1 VAVRLLGAVGS
12 VIIDVVV
19 LVVGGTDVEVVLT
32 EVVVVGLI
40 ELVEVV
46 G

>member
-1 VAVRLLGAVGS
+1 MAVRLLGAVGS

-19 LVVGGTDVEVVLT
+19 LVVGGTDVDVVLT

>member
-1 VAVRLLGAVGS
+1 MAVRLLGAVGS

-19 LVVGGTDVEVVLT
+19 LVVGGIDVDVVLT